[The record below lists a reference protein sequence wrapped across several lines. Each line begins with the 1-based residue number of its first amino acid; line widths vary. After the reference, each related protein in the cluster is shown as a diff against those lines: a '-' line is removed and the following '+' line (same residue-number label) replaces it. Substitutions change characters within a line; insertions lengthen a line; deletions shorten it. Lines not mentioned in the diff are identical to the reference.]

1 MIPKSRIYPVLYRE
15 TTSRKKKHV
24 TDEIGAGNGVQKM
37 FYIPRKK
44 KSHLRYFHPLRAM
57 SSRLCASAG
66 GAGLYSQAEI
76 GKVGRGDAAGLGGF
90 RADRGK
96 GGDWLT

>member
-1 MIPKSRIYPVLYRE
+1 MIPRSRIYPVLYRE

-44 KSHLRYFHPLRAM
+44 NPI
-57 SSRLCASAG
+57 SATST
-66 GAGLYSQAEI
+66 LSEQ
-76 GKVGRGDAAGLGGF
+76 
-90 RADRGK
+90 
-96 GGDWLT
+96 

>member
-44 KSHLRYFHPLRAM
+44 KIPSPLLPPSPSNEQPAV
-57 SSRLCASAG
+57 C
-66 GAGLYSQAEI
+66 
-76 GKVGRGDAAGLGGF
+76 
-90 RADRGK
+90 
-96 GGDWLT
+96 